1 MRGRKP
7 LPTGLKLLR
16 GTLEKQRINPTEPK
30 PAVGEGTALKG
41 LTPRAL
47 EHYAKLTEQVTA
59 MGILTVVDGSALS
72 GLAQAMADFEE
83 ASVILARDGK
93 VIEGRDAGMVRS
105 PWLMVRKQAE
115 DRMKQGF
122 ADFGLTPA
130 ARARLHT
137 EPKPKKDAAEELF
150 G

>member
-1 MRGRKP
+1 MGRKP

-16 GTLEKQRINPTEPK
+16 GTLEKQRSNPTEPK
-30 PAVGEGTALKG
+30 PEAGTGTALKG

-47 EHYAKLTEQVTA
+47 EHFARLSEQVTA

-72 GLAQAMADFEE
+72 GLAQAMADYEE
-83 ASVILARDGK
+83 ASVVLARDGK
-93 VIEGRDAGMVRS
+93 VIEGERDHMVRS

-130 ARARLHT
+130 ARVRLHT
-137 EPKPKKDAAEELF
+137 EPKGKKDEGEALF